1 MLLSRG
7 VGVHVTESALH
18 DQSAAVAAESL
29 PGEAFA
35 AGETPYDA
43 LAADKGG
50 EFRKFGLRYV
60 AVEIHG
66 RKDNP
71 SIWEN
76 QTKASNMLCLAAFA
90 LLWIAGPGRY
100 TADSPDRPAAL
111 HPAPE
116 SHSHA
121 VGTPPR
127 RQTPLRWP
135 GFCRPERKTTPSWL
149 RKPKLPDRL
158 TVEERRELPHRRSE
172 SPKRANSRSSTQR
185 TSARRK
191 PISVTHPTTGK
202 PPWRAAFSPAPAKM
216 GVDVRSRVIRGWAGR
231 RRNRKNRYLC
241 LHGPPKDPCG

>member
-66 RKDNP
+66 CKDNP

-100 TADSPDRPAAL
+100 AADSRI
-111 HPAPE
+111 
-116 SHSHA
+116 
-121 VGTPPR
+121 
-127 RQTPLRWP
+127 
-135 GFCRPERKTTPSWL
+135 
-149 RKPKLPDRL
+149 
-158 TVEERRELPHRRSE
+158 
-172 SPKRANSRSSTQR
+172 
-185 TSARRK
+185 ARR
-191 PISVTHPTTGK
+191 
-202 PPWRAAFSPAPAKM
+202 
-216 GVDVRSRVIRGWAGR
+216 
-231 RRNRKNRYLC
+231 L
-241 LHGPPKDPCG
+241 

>member
-50 EFRKFGLRYV
+50 EFLKFGLRYV

-100 TADSPDRPAAL
+100 AADSRI
-111 HPAPE
+111 
-116 SHSHA
+116 
-121 VGTPPR
+121 
-127 RQTPLRWP
+127 
-135 GFCRPERKTTPSWL
+135 
-149 RKPKLPDRL
+149 
-158 TVEERRELPHRRSE
+158 
-172 SPKRANSRSSTQR
+172 
-185 TSARRK
+185 ARR
-191 PISVTHPTTGK
+191 
-202 PPWRAAFSPAPAKM
+202 
-216 GVDVRSRVIRGWAGR
+216 
-231 RRNRKNRYLC
+231 L
-241 LHGPPKDPCG
+241 